1 MRILRTN
8 GRLGLVLL
16 TLVLA
21 CSSLAASQPARTA
34 VEPAA
39 EPVAPVVVFF
49 YQEGCPDCIE
59 IAGVLDALAGDFPE
73 GAVARYE
80 IGDPASRKL
89 FRKMLAAYSIDGTSV
104 PIVFVGERV
113 IAGASR
119 IQELALTDA
128 LGDCVT
134 SSCPSP
140 FDRLPPDVFPWGD
153 LLELA
158 LLASLVLLLA
168 LLQVP

>member
-1 MRILRTN
+1 MRILRMS
-8 GRLGLVLL
+8 GHLGLVLL
-16 TLVLA
+16 ALVLA
-21 CSSLAASQPARTA
+21 CLSLAAAETA
-34 VEPAA
+34 VPAAEPAA
-39 EPVAPVVVFF
+39 EPAAPVVVFF

-59 IAGVLDALAGDFPE
+59 IAGVLDALAGDLPA

-89 FRKMLAAYSIDGTSV
+89 FRKMLVAYSIEGTSV

-134 SSCPSP
+134 SACPSP
-140 FDRLPPDVFPWGD
+140 FDRLPPDVFPWVD

-158 LLASLVLLLA
+158 LLASLALFLA